1 MHIKRPEEASRT
13 ATTGVRMGPE
23 PTQDVMRRFYIV
35 WSAIGAA
42 DLLALLPLLVV
53 RDPLLYIIIWLGVSA
68 ITWSIV
74 LMARSRLFNRMS
86 AARFRILVPMIAVVG
101 GLLTAL
107 TAVVLRK

>member
-1 MHIKRPEEASRT
+1 
-13 ATTGVRMGPE
+13 MGPE
-23 PTQDVMRRFYIV
+23 PTDEVKRRFYFI

-53 RDPLLYIIIWLGVSA
+53 REPLLYIIIWLGVSA

-86 AARFRILVPMIAVVG
+86 AARFRIFVPVIAVVG
-101 GLLTAL
+101 ALLTAL
-107 TAVVLRK
+107 TAIVLRK